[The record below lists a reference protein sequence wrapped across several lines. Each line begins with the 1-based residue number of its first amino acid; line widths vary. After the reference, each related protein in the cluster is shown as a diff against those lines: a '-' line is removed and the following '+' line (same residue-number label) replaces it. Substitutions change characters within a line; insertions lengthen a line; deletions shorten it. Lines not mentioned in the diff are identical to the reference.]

1 MSFFENIY
9 SGTSFIIS
17 KRLFKDL
24 NMFDIT
30 TDAATEWAFMNKAVL
45 KNKIADVIPVSLYW
59 ERDVDPDLKL
69 DYSKIV
75 SYKDHQSALQN
86 IYSYY
91 GEGLRHFLTNWC
103 IGRFYEEYSLK
114 KEVSRINY
122 NIEKT
127 EQMNDKTISNTT
139 IIGLKK
145 QINILE
151 AAINNYEN
159 ATFWKMTLPLR
170 RCCDF
175 FRKIR
180 R

>member
-1 MSFFENIY
+1 
-9 SGTSFIIS
+9 
-17 KRLFKDL
+17 
-24 NMFDIT
+24 
-30 TDAATEWAFMNKAVL
+30 MNKAVL

-103 IGRFYEEYSLK
+103 IGRVYEEYSLK

-122 NIEKT
+122 NVEKT